1 MPDYY
6 YRKKFGKLSN
16 GSGCNNEVASEKK
29 MVRKYIKDCLLWWIN
44 EYKVDGFRID
54 LMGLIDQ

>member
-1 MPDYY
+1 MCNC
-6 YRKKFGKLSN
+6 RKSKMFKDLIVSALVERKN
-16 GSGCNNEVASEKK
+16 GEG
-29 MVRKYIKDCLLWWIN
+29 KYIKDCLLWWIN